1 MNFKDLKLIVK
12 QIKSTIKCQKC
23 TGKYTDDLIEVIGGL
38 SDEQIFFH
46 AYCPKCDSDSIV
58 HVTVETQ
65 FVSPEMSKLT
75 KLGTAPRIGQV
86 STDEVLDMRNFLK
99 NFDGNFEAIFS
110 KK

>member
-1 MNFKDLKLIVK
+1 MNFKDLKIIVK
-12 QIKSTIKCQKC
+12 QIKNTIRCQKC
-23 TGKYTDDLIEVIGGL
+23 ESKYTDDVIEVIGGL

-46 AYCPKCDSDSIV
+46 AYCPECDADSIV

-75 KLGTAPRIGQV
+75 KLGNAPRIGHV
-86 STDEVLDMRNFLK
+86 SADEVLDMRNFLK
-99 NFDGNFEAIFS
+99 SFDGNFEKLFV